1 MKKNIFIIILSFLV
15 VGLAGFIAYDNFF
28 AEKYS
33 KEDLSKMGLIQTEN
47 GLVQTD
53 CWTNDSTSST
63 SKEKSADERYK
74 KYLKKLSKSMKE
86 KYSER
91 NTAGINQYNRIY
103 NSLNKQ
109 EYSLEIDNSLN
120 LLFSS
125 FNHLETFNKYKL
137 ADDVVAYFLV
147 NYGNGGYQSLY
158 YIKSNGE
165 VHNATI
171 EQIDDGTI
179 KDVKVD
185 VKNVVE
191 VRSVVSVDENGIGG
205 SKAIFVDIDGNII
218 EK

>member
-28 AEKYS
+28 AEKGS
-33 KEDLSKMGLIQTEN
+33 KE
-47 GLVQTD
+47 
-53 CWTNDSTSST
+53 TSCTTQVSDT
-63 SKEKSADERYK
+63 KEESKEKTADERYK
-74 KYLKKLSKSMKE
+74 EYLENLSKSMKE

-91 NTAGINQYNRIY
+91 NTAGMNQYNLIY
-103 NSLNKQ
+103 NSLNEQ

-125 FNHLETFNKYKL
+125 FNHLESFNKYKI
-137 ADDVVAYFLV
+137 AEDVVAYFLV
-147 NYGNGGYQSLY
+147 RTGNGGYQSLY